1 MCKVFIDTN
10 VFLGL
15 YQTNKNNLENIFEDI
30 SKLKSSIV
38 FVDQVSDEFLRNR
51 DKVLTRQIQN
61 VSKKKIKKLYVT
73 SLIKSLEEFS
83 ELKEAGDV
91 FNEKHQK
98 LIEKLEKIKDDLEED
113 IVYKKFYELYN
124 DSALTIYNRTGDII
138 DKAHKRMLMGNP
150 PIDTEKNTIGD
161 QIIWETLI
169 SNLEDNLI
177 FITFDGT
184 YENHISFLK
193 KEYKDKV
200 HKVLSI
206 TEKVSFALSKIGEI
220 PSKELINYEKYDQH
234 SIKSIIETYNKS
246 PIESVSVNLRN
257 FKLWFLD
264 ILDIDVYY
272 EDGTEV
278 QTEDPKDLQFSTI
291 LERAP
296 DINKEP
302 EMYVEF
308 KEYETEFKKEV
319 SSILERTGYG
329 KVDVN
334 AIEYDIVEYIP
345 PKD

>member
-1 MCKVFIDTN
+1 M
-10 VFLGL
+10 
-15 YQTNKNNLENIFEDI
+15 
-30 SKLKSSIV
+30 
-38 FVDQVSDEFLRNR
+38 
-51 DKVLTRQIQN
+51 
-61 VSKKKIKKLYVT
+61 
-73 SLIKSLEEFS
+73 
-83 ELKEAGDV
+83 
-91 FNEKHQK
+91 
-98 LIEKLEKIKDDLEED
+98 
-113 IVYKKFYELYN
+113 
-124 DSALTIYNRTGDII
+124 
-138 DKAHKRMLMGNP
+138 
-150 PIDTEKNTIGD
+150 
-161 QIIWETLI
+161 
-169 SNLEDNLI
+169 
-177 FITFDGT
+177 
-184 YENHISFLK
+184 
-193 KEYKDKV
+193 
-200 HKVLSI
+200 
-206 TEKVSFALSKIGEI
+206 
-220 PSKELINYEKYDQH
+220 
-234 SIKSIIETYNKS
+234 YNKS